1 MWPSGGYPRGDGLA
15 NLFRLVL
22 LCIPLFGAVAA
33 TAEVQR
39 IDRGNAFEVSA
50 SVTNAEPEM
59 VLALNT
65 VVPILNASSHSDAV
79 VDQLVVTSEVV
90 SGASA
95 GLPICLALVFLVTLV
110 RQRA

>member
-1 MWPSGGYPRGDGLA
+1 MA
-15 NLFRLVL
+15 NLFRLAL

-39 IDRGNAFEVSA
+39 IDRGNASEVSA
-50 SVTNAEPEM
+50 NASYAEPEM

-65 VVPILNASSHSDAV
+65 VVPTLNALGHSDAV
-79 VDQLVVTSEVV
+79 VDQLVGKPEVV

-95 GLPICLALVFLVTLV
+95 GLPMCLALVFLVTLV
-110 RQRA
+110 RKRA

>member
-1 MWPSGGYPRGDGLA
+1 MWPSGGYPRGEGLA

-39 IDRGNAFEVSA
+39 IDRGNASEVLA
-50 SVTNAEPEM
+50 NAHYAEPEM

-65 VVPILNASSHSDAV
+65 VVPTLKALGHSGAV
-79 VDQLVVTSEVV
+79 VDQLVVTPEVV
-90 SGASA
+90 SGAGA
-95 GLPICLALVFLVTLV
+95 GLPMCLALVFLVTLI
-110 RQRA
+110 RKRA

>member
-1 MWPSGGYPRGDGLA
+1 MA

-39 IDRGNAFEVSA
+39 IDRGNASEVSA
-50 SVTNAEPEM
+50 NAPYAEPEM

-65 VVPILNASSHSDAV
+65 VAPTLNALRHSDAV
-79 VDQLVVTSEVV
+79 VDQLVVTPEIV
-90 SGASA
+90 STAST
-95 GLPICLALVFLVTLV
+95 GLPMCLALVFLVTLI
-110 RQRA
+110 RKRA